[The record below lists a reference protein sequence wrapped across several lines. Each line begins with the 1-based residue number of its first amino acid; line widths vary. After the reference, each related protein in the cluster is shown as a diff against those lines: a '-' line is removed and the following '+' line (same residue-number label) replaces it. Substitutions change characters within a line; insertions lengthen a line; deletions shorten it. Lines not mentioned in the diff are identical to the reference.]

1 MTLKSHPFVKT
12 KSNKMLKVKPKFKSS
27 VKKKISEK
35 KETNEPEAQSEENR
49 MAFICAEVEN
59 TIKQGKGVEES
70 LQRKQTLENILAM
83 LGPTNEGEQK
93 IEKDDIHKMDEPNTS
108 NVMVSEEKEETVKLT
123 VLVDDE
129 DDYVNVE

>member
-1 MTLKSHPFVKT
+1 
-12 KSNKMLKVKPKFKSS
+12 
-27 VKKKISEK
+27 
-35 KETNEPEAQSEENR
+35 

-108 NVMVSEEKEETVKLT
+108 NVMVSEVKEETVKLT

>member
-27 VKKKISEK
+27 VKKEISEK

-49 MAFICAEVEN
+49 MAFIHAEVEDM
-59 TIKQGKGVEES
+59 IKLGKGVEES

-83 LGPTNEGEQK
+83 LGPTNRGEQK
-93 IEKDDIHKMDEPNTS
+93 IKKDDIHIMDQTQE
-108 NVMVSEEKEETVKLT
+108 MWWFLK
-123 VLVDDE
+123 
-129 DDYVNVE
+129 